1 MTKTIKPKLVSLRA
15 LDELDVYLDEVNR
28 SQVEEQLIDF
38 ARTNKK
44 YQFIFISPQPPTDE
58 REINVIEIEKQ

>member
-1 MTKTIKPKLVSLRA
+1 MTFTFYYHAELFRA

-38 ARTNKK
+38 ARRNKQ
-44 YQFIFISPQPPTDE
+44 YQFIFISPQAPSDD
-58 REINVIEIEKQ
+58 REINVIEIKKQ